1 MNTYT
6 ISRDVY
12 KMADNGLRS
21 KKVRREYL
29 RVTKHGRYVWQ
40 DDLLRATELTL
51 DESCTI
57 MQHLQRVVRPQYTYH
72 KTRHYQIIID

>member
-1 MNTYT
+1 MGIYT

-12 KMADNGLRS
+12 EQAETGLWT

-29 RVTKHGRYVWQ
+29 RVTKSGRYVWQ
-40 DDLLRATELTL
+40 DDLQRSSEFTL

-57 MQHLQRVVRPQYTYH
+57 MQNLQRVIRPQFTYH
-72 KTRHYQIIID
+72 KTWQY